1 MYKSPIDGVSLMR
14 IRNGH
19 IPRKY
24 RNSIYYVSDL
34 YLQKTFLAIKLYM

>member
-24 RNSIYYVSDL
+24 RNSIHYMSDL
-34 YLQKTFLAIKLYM
+34 YSQKKFLAINLYM